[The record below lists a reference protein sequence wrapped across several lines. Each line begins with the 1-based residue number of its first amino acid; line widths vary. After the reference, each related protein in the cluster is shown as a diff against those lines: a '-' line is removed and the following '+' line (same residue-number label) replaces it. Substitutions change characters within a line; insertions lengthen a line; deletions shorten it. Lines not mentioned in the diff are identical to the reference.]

1 MNKEQLMD
9 MIHRELGERLL
20 ERLQDPEVKA
30 ADLNVA
36 RQFLKDN
43 DIVAI
48 PTEDNVLARLLEDLP
63 FDAENTHIQ

>member
-63 FDAENTHIQ
+63 FDAETTHIQ